1 MKKAV
6 LIALMGVTTAWSAL
20 QAQVSQNLSFS
31 GPTTWTPGTS
41 IVLAVQDTYSGYG
54 GGSWGL
60 SYWVQVNNTIAPFLT
75 ITDETRYVFFV
86 PPSILVF
93 PIFFNATAG
102 ADPGFMTTTSADGRT
117 GDLGGTS
124 PTLVPEGS
132 YHVTDITFALAAGA
146 PAGTY
151 TLRTTFLD
159 PRSSRQVPSDFNDS
173 SANAFAR
180 ANFVFT
186 VVPEPSTLVLLTL
199 AATGVAIVAYRRR
212 WMYRD

>member
-1 MKKAV
+1 MQRMLLLS
-6 LIALMGVTTAWSAL
+6 LISLAFAMNSLYATT
-20 QAQVSQNLSFS
+20 QNLSFS

-146 PAGTY
+146 PTGTY

-159 PRSSRQVPSDFNDS
+159 PRQGRQVPSDFNDT
-173 SANAFAR
+173 SANAFPQAS
-180 ANFVFT
+180 FVFCT
-186 VVPEPSTLVLLTL
+186 SLCPEPSTLALL
-199 AATGVAIVAYRRR
+199 GVAAVGTGIVAYRRR
-212 WMYRD
+212 K